1 MKNNKFLLIGLIAMI
16 IIIDVNLLFGSNRL
30 SAHAKFWILLIS
42 SVAELCS
49 IFAMAV
55 FKPSMQ
61 NLKEPFGLKAKFY
74 SIVLFLATTL
84 YTIGIWNMTP
94 ATPNL
99 VKETL
104 LGTAIIIQLSL
115 LVYFCLKKTKEFPD
129 ERFYS
134 NLAIS
139 ASLMF
144 VIALAVLIMIAFY
157 IQFVG
162 SLSLLPG
169 YIYIL
174 IGLLLLMF
182 ALAYYY
188 FEERR

>member
-1 MKNNKFLLIGLIAMI
+1 MKNKKFLLIGLIAMI
-16 IIIDVNLLFGSNRL
+16 IIIDVNLLFGSNHL

-49 IFAMAV
+49 IFAMVV

-74 SIVLFLATTL
+74 SIVLFLSTTL
-84 YTIGIWNMTP
+84 YTIGIWNLTP

-99 VKETL
+99 VKEII
-104 LGTAIIIQLSL
+104 LGTAITVQIL
-115 LVYFCLKKTKEFPD
+115 LLLYFAFKKIKEKPD

-134 NLAIS
+134 NLTLS

-144 VIALAVLIMIAFY
+144 ILALLILVMVAIY
-157 IQFVG
+157 IQLVG
-162 SLSLLPG
+162 TVNLLPG

-174 IGLLLLMF
+174 IGLLLLIF
-182 ALAYYY
+182 AVSYYY

>member
-1 MKNNKFLLIGLIAMI
+1 MRYNKILLIGLIAMI
-16 IIIDVNLLFGSNRL
+16 IIIDFNLLFGNNHL
-30 SAHAKFWILLIS
+30 SVLAKFWILLIT

-49 IFAMAV
+49 IFAMVA
-55 FKPSMQ
+55 FQPSIQ

-84 YTIGIWNMTP
+84 YTIGIWNVTP

-99 VKETL
+99 VKEIT

-115 LVYFCLKKTKEFPD
+115 LVYFSLKKTKEFPD

-144 VIALAVLIMIAFY
+144 VIALVVLMMIAIY

-162 SLSLLPG
+162 SLSFHPG

-182 ALAYYY
+182 AISYYY